1 MDAKGSRP
9 ALPHGSFLL
18 SDLGANIDV
27 ARKRRRLKISQI
39 CERAGVSQQTYQRL
53 KKGEP
58 GVSLGALLSVL
69 TALDLEGSI
78 SQVADP
84 STDEYGISLERART
98 TQRIKDEGSKDVGHN
113 MDPDW

>member
-1 MDAKGSRP
+1 MDAIGFDS
-9 ALPHGSFLL
+9 ALPYGSHLL
-18 SDLGANIDV
+18 ADLGANIDV

-58 GVSLGALLSVL
+58 GVSLGVMLNIL
-69 TALDLEGSI
+69 TALDLESSI
-78 SQVADP
+78 ALIADP

-98 TQRIKDEGSKDVGHN
+98 VQRVKDEGGKDVGQS

>member
-1 MDAKGSRP
+1 MDVPDSDSPLPYGS
-9 ALPHGSFLL
+9 LL
-18 SDLGANIDV
+18 LADLGANIDI

-58 GVSLGALLSVL
+58 GVSIGALLNIL
-69 TALDLEGSI
+69 TALDLESSI
-78 SQVADP
+78 AQVADP

-98 TQRIKDEGSKDVGHN
+98 TQRIKDEGGMDVGYN